1 MAQTF
6 TRTPAIA
13 APIVP
18 DLVQVYEH
26 EREVRNALH
35 PIAGRADVEATL
47 KAAGLRRGSLVCVF
61 GSEAPA
67 RDADARFAEVGLWQ
81 YVDGD
86 VPAASM
92 SFVVDGT
99 LSLALDDETQTVWL
113 LTVGFQE
120 VLG

>member
-13 APIVP
+13 SPIVP
-18 DLVQVYEH
+18 DLVQVYSSS
-26 EREVRNALH
+26 REVRNVLH

-47 KAAGLRRGSLVCVF
+47 KAAGMRSGQLVCVF
-61 GSEAPA
+61 GDEAPA
-67 RDADARFAEVGLWQ
+67 RAADAAFAEVGLWQ
-81 YVDGD
+81 YLDGD

-92 SFVVDGT
+92 AFIVQGQ
-99 LSLALDDETQTVWL
+99 LDLDLDLDTQSVWL

-120 VLG
+120 VTG

>member
-6 TRTPAIA
+6 TRTPALSS
-13 APIVP
+13 PIVP
-18 DLVQVYEH
+18 QLVQAYSH
-26 EREVRNALH
+26 SREVRNALH
-35 PIAGRADVEATL
+35 PIAGRSDIEATL
-47 KAAGLRRGSLVCVF
+47 KAAGLRSGTFVAHF
-61 GSEAPA
+61 GDEAAA
-67 RDADARFAEVGLWQ
+67 RAADAAFAEVGLWQ

-92 SFVVDGT
+92 TFIVQGQLGLDQDAEA
-99 LSLALDDETQTVWL
+99 LSVWH

>member
-6 TRTPAIA
+6 TRTPALT

-18 DLVQVYEH
+18 DLVQVYSH
-26 EREVRNALH
+26 AREVRNNLH
-35 PIAGRADVEATL
+35 AIAGRADVEATL
-47 KAAGLRRGSLVCVF
+47 KAAGLRSGELVAIF
-61 GSEAPA
+61 GDEVAA
-67 RDADARFAEVGLWQ
+67 RAADARFAEVGLWQ

-92 SFVVDGT
+92 SFVVQSR
-99 LSLALDDETQTVWL
+99 LELVLDEQTQEVWL

-120 VLG
+120 VAG

>member
-6 TRTPAIA
+6 TRTPALT

-18 DLVQVYEH
+18 NLVQVYSH
-26 EREVRNALH
+26 AREVRNNVH
-35 PIAGRADVEATL
+35 VIDGRPDVEATL
-47 KAAGLRRGSLVCVF
+47 KAAGLRNGELVAVF
-61 GSEAPA
+61 AAEAAA

-92 SFVVDGT
+92 TFIVRDT
-99 LSLALDDETQTVWL
+99 LALELDDETQTVWL

-120 VLG
+120 VYG

>member
-6 TRTPAIA
+6 TRTPALA

-18 DLVQVYEH
+18 DLVQVYSTA
-26 EREVRNALH
+26 RDVRNVLH
-35 PIAGRADVEATL
+35 PISGRADVEATL
-47 KAAGLRRGSLVCVF
+47 RAAGLRSGQLLAIF
-61 GSEAPA
+61 GDETPA
-67 RDADARFAEVGLWQ
+67 RTADAAFAEVGLWQ

-92 SFVVDGT
+92 TFIVEGI
-99 LSLALDDETQTVWL
+99 LSLELDMETQTVWL

-120 VLG
+120 VAG

>member
-1 MAQTF
+1 MPQTF
-6 TRTPAIA
+6 TRTPALA

-18 DLVQVYEH
+18 DLVQVYSH
-26 EREVRNALH
+26 ARDVRTNLH

-47 KAAGLRRGSLVCVF
+47 KAAGLRNGTLLAIF
-61 GSEAPA
+61 GDEAAA
-67 RDADARFAEVGLWQ
+67 READARFAEVGLWQ

-92 SFVVDGT
+92 TFLVDRT
-99 LSLALDDETQTVWL
+99 LSLDLDMDTQEVWL